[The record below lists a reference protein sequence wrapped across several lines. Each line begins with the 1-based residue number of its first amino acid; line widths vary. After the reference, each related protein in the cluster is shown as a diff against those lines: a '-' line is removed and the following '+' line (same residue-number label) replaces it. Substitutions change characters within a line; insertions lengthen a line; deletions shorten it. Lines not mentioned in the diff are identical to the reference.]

1 VNEKAGAREVAIG
14 RRDGFMGTGINYK
27 KNKEEEGA
35 LERTHVS
42 FISMRIRSV
51 EKQKRKH

>member
-35 LERTHVS
+35 LERIHVS

-51 EKQKRKH
+51 EKQKQKH